1 MIDNKYTCYE
11 LFNELYKDDRE
22 RACNNAYRNES
33 HEDGLLYGSIEDA
46 LSFSFSWELS
56 PEGYE
61 FWEEVYN
68 AISVGT
74 YDQLRAD
81 QKAGEYWWHDDETM
95 TDEGLNI
102 LKEWAGEATKGFGKQ
117 EAPLPEDAA
126 ERKTYPIYSGF
137 INNFPNAIAAVSHLS
152 YKGSKQHHPD
162 KPVHWDMSKSGD
174 ELDALMRHMI
184 DGDWEQVAWRA
195 MANLERKLTGN
206 CQYVADGIHDDQGH
220 FIL

>member
-22 RACNNAYRNES
+22 RACNNAYRNEL

-46 LSFSFSWELS
+46 LSFSFNWDDS
-56 PEGYE
+56 PEGYD
-61 FWEEVYN
+61 FWEEVYA
-68 AISVGT
+68 AITLGT

-81 QKAGEYWWHDDETM
+81 QKADEYWWHDDETM
-95 TDEGLNI
+95 TDAGLKI
-102 LKEWAGEATKGFGKQ
+102 LKEWAGEASGEPEPKTG
-117 EAPLPEDAA
+117 PLPTDAA

-137 INNFPNAIAAVSHLS
+137 INYFPNAIAAVSHLS
-152 YKGSKQHHPD
+152 YKGSKQHNPD
-162 KPVHWDMSKSGD
+162 QPTHWDMSKSGD

-195 MANLERKLTGN
+195 MANLERKHTGN

>member
-46 LSFSFSWELS
+46 LSFAFSWDLS

-81 QKAGEYWWHDDETM
+81 QKASEYWWHDDETM

-102 LKEWAGEATKGFGKQ
+102 LKELAGEATEKKT
-117 EAPLPEDAA
+117 APLPTDAA

-137 INNFPNAIAAVSHLS
+137 INYYPNAIAAVSHLS
-152 YKGSKQHHPD
+152 YKGSQQHNPD
-162 KPVHWDMSKSGD
+162 QPTHWDMSKSGD

-206 CQYVADGIHDDQGH
+206 CQYVADGIHDNDGYY
-220 FIL
+220 IL